1 LAISKEKKSELVQQY
16 RDWLN
21 DSSGIVLASYSG
33 VTVKELEGLRRK
45 IREIG
50 GEFHVVKNTLIQL
63 ALQDVGLDLP
73 QEMLQGTTAIGFT
86 SEDIPG
92 LAKAVSD
99 LARESAAMDI
109 KGGVVDRVIY
119 NGSQMKNLA
128 ELPPLPILQSQL
140 LSMIQAPASKVAMAL
155 AGSIRQLVNVTK
167 AYADSGSADAPSAA

>member
-1 LAISKEKKSELVQQY
+1 LAISKDKKSELVQQY
-16 RDWLN
+16 KDWLN

-33 VTVKELEGLRRK
+33 ITVKELEGLRRK

-63 ALQDVGLDLP
+63 ALQDAGLDLP

-99 LARESAAMDI
+99 LARESAAMEI
-109 KGGVVDRVIY
+109 KGGVVDRIVY
-119 NGSQMKNLA
+119 DGSQMKNLA
-128 ELPPLPILQSQL
+128 ELPPLPILQAHL
-140 LSMIQAPASKVAMAL
+140 LSVIQAPASRVAMAL
-155 AGSIRQLVNVTK
+155 ASSVRQLVNVTK
-167 AYADSGSADAPSAA
+167 AYADSGSANVPNAA

>member
-1 LAISKEKKSELVQQY
+1 MAISKEKKAELVQQY
-16 RDWLN
+16 KDWLN

-63 ALQDVGLDLP
+63 ALQDAGLDLP

-99 LARESAAMDI
+99 LARESATMDI

-119 NGSQMKNLA
+119 SGSQMKNLA
-128 ELPPLPILQSQL
+128 ELPPLPILQAQL
-140 LSMIQAPASKVAMAL
+140 LSMIQVPASQVAMAL
-155 AGSIRQLVNVTK
+155 ASSVRQLVNVTK
-167 AYADSGSADAPSAA
+167 AYADSGSANAPNAA

>member
-16 RDWLN
+16 KDWLN

-33 VTVKELEGLRRK
+33 ITVKELEGLRRK

-50 GEFHVVKNTLIQL
+50 GEFHVVKNTLFQL
-63 ALQDVGLDLP
+63 ALQDSELDLP
-73 QEMLQGTTAIGFT
+73 QEMLQGTTAIGFA

-109 KGGVVDRVIY
+109 KGGVVDRVVY

-128 ELPPLPILQSQL
+128 ELPPLPILQAQL
-140 LSMIQAPASKVAMAL
+140 LSMIQAPASRVAMAL
-155 AGSIRQLVNVTK
+155 ASSVRQLVNVTK
-167 AYADSGSADAPSAA
+167 AYADSGSTNVPNAA

>member
-1 LAISKEKKSELVQQY
+1 MAISKEKKAELVQQY
-16 RDWLN
+16 KDWLN

-63 ALQDVGLDLP
+63 ALQDAGLDLP

-99 LARESAAMDI
+99 LARESATMDI

-128 ELPPLPILQSQL
+128 ELPPLPILQAQL
-140 LSMIQAPASKVAMAL
+140 LSMIQVPASQVAMAL
-155 AGSIRQLVNVTK
+155 ASSVRQLVNVTK
-167 AYADSGSADAPSAA
+167 AYADSGSANAPNAA